1 MANPNIVNTTAIY
14 GQVAGQSVT
23 QSSTAIVTNAASSNK
38 IYKINSLIVA
48 NVDGATD
55 AQIDAV
61 VDIAGA
67 SYHIART
74 VTVPA
79 DASIVLISK
88 DSSVYLTEN
97 SKIELRANVSGDL
110 QAVCSYEEIS

>member
-14 GQVAGQSVT
+14 GQVAGLSVGT
-23 QSSTAIVTNAASSNK
+23 SLAAIVTNGVGTNK

-48 NVDGATD
+48 NIDGGAD

-61 VDIAGA
+61 VFIGGSNYYIAKT
-67 SYHIART
+67 I
-74 VTVPA
+74 TVPA
-79 DASIVLISK
+79 DASIVLINK

-97 SKIELRANVSGDL
+97 CKIELKANAAGDL